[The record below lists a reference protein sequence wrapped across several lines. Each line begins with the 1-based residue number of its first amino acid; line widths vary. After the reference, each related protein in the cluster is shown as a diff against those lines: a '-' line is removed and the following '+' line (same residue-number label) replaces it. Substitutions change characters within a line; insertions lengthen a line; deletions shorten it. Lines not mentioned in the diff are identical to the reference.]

1 MKAAVMMKTA
11 LLGRQNI
18 AVEQLHFETDLN
30 RHVTGWKTADGTK
43 TSQDVHTTNTPTK
56 NVVLKKEQ
64 FRHHIPARTG
74 SEVEAEDVDGA
85 TSEDTGCLGLTFLV
99 SEISCSRSRMS
110 TMFGRSSGCIFN
122 IKPSTN
128 SEHLKP
134 GTHWQQSWIQCSRL
148 LKVNHVALVPY
159 TLATKSAVSATK
171 LHASA
176 TKSTVSA
183 TVDFVADLLSVSATV
198 DFHTKSTVLNSTF
211 SPVCN
216 GLNYTSTAIFVNL

>member
-1 MKAAVMMKTA
+1 MLAAPSLSWLNRPNEDCDPDEGSCDDEDCASWSSKYRCRAVAFWDGPKSTCNRMKDSRRHK
-11 LLGRQNI
+11 NI
-18 AVEQLHFETDLN
+18 ARCPYNKYTNKERGVE
-30 RHVTGWKTADGTK
+30 
-43 TSQDVHTTNTPTK
+43 
-56 NVVLKKEQ
+56 KEQ

-134 GTHWQQSWIQCSRL
+134 STHWWQSWIQCSRL
-148 LKVNHVALVPY
+148 LKVNHVA
-159 TLATKSAVSATK
+159 
-171 LHASA
+171 
-176 TKSTVSA
+176 
-183 TVDFVADLLSVSATV
+183 
-198 DFHTKSTVLNSTF
+198 
-211 SPVCN
+211 
-216 GLNYTSTAIFVNL
+216 